1 MAAEGTPFK
10 GILYPNLMATE
21 KGLQVLEYNARF
33 GDPETQAL
41 LPRLKTDLLQ
51 IAVACIE
58 GNLDDLRVEWEENAS
73 VCVVLASGG
82 YPESYEVGFP
92 ITGIEA
98 LDPGIEVFHAGTR
111 LLDDGRLVTSGGRV
125 LSVVATAETLAEA
138 REKAYRNVERIR
150 FEGRH
155 FRTDIG
161 AQP

>member
-1 MAAEGTPFK
+1 
-10 GILYPNLMATE
+10 
-21 KGLQVLEYNARF
+21 VLEYNARF

-58 GNLDDLRVEWEENAS
+58 GNLDDLRVEWEDNHS
-73 VCVVLASGG
+73 VCVVLASKG
-82 YPESYEVGFP
+82 YPGSYEVGFP
-92 ITGIEA
+92 ITGYET
-98 LDPGIEVFHAGTR
+98 LDKGVEVFHAGTK
-111 LLDDGRLVTSGGRV
+111 LENGKLVTNGGRV
-125 LSVVATAETLAEA
+125 LSVVATSETLAEA

-155 FRTDIG
+155 YRTDIG